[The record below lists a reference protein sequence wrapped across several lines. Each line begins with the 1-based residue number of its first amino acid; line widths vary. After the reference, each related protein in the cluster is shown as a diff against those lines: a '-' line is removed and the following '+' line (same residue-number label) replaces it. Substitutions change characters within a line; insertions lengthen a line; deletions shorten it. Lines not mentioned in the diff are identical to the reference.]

1 MSNKTDDNSNVI
13 QLEKGFSPEKLQELN
28 ARFEGAHPDEILK
41 WGFQYFG
48 SDMVLGTG
56 FGPSGVYL
64 IDRIVS
70 EGLSIPIFYLDT
82 QLLFDETY
90 TLRDQLEERFDI
102 DIIQVLPELS
112 PEQQAEKHG
121 DELWKKDPDNCCYM
135 RKVLPLKKF
144 LSDKKAWITGVRRNQ
159 SETRQKTEIIEWD
172 PVNKVVKINPLAT
185 WTNEQVWN
193 YIFERDLPYNPLHDD
208 GYPSIGCIPC
218 TQPADDDFDERSGR
232 WKDMDKTECGIHI
245 YTQEYQNGNGKS
257 GKGKNGFSYDYKR
270 LKRNS
275 STNSEE

>member
-1 MSNKTDDNSNVI
+1 MIKKTNHTGNLD
-13 QLEKGFSPEKLQELN
+13 QLESRFTPRKLQELN

-41 WGFQYFG
+41 WGFQTFG

-64 IDRIVS
+64 IDRIMTN
-70 EGLSIPIFYLDT
+70 ELFIPIFYLDT

-90 TLRDQLEERFDI
+90 TLRDQLEERYGI

-112 PEQQAEKHG
+112 PDQQADKHG
-121 DELWKKDPDNCCYM
+121 DALWKKNPDKCCYM

-159 SETRQKTEIIEWD
+159 SETRQKTEVIEWD
-172 PVNKVVKINPLAT
+172 PVNEVIKVNPLAI
-185 WTNEQVWN
+185 WTNEQVWE
-193 YIFERDLPYNPLHDD
+193 YILERDLPYNPLHDD

-218 TQPADDDFDERSGR
+218 TQPADSDYDERSGR
-232 WKDMDKTECGIHI
+232 WKDTDKTECGIHI
-245 YTQEYQNGNGKS
+245 YSQEYQNGNGKHRS
-257 GKGKNGFSYDYKR
+257 DNNSYSLDDNNFNGKNSKI
-270 LKRNS
+270 S
-275 STNSEE
+275 